1 MGAFPKAPVNMD
13 FFLFFFSLFWEMG
26 FKSSSCNSVSFTG
39 NCRAGGQEAA
49 GKRCSAHS
57 PGAEDMPLGRHRC
70 LKWRLYTHGGGRISG
85 PGMPTHPCYS
95 PACL

>member
-1 MGAFPKAPVNMD
+1 MPKAPVNMD
-13 FFLFFFSLFWEMG
+13 FFLFFFLFSGKWL
-26 FKSSSCNSVSFTG
+26 FKEVAIIAVSFTG

-57 PGAEDMPLGRHRC
+57 PVAEDVSLGRHRC

-85 PGMPTHPCYS
+85 P
-95 PACL
+95 